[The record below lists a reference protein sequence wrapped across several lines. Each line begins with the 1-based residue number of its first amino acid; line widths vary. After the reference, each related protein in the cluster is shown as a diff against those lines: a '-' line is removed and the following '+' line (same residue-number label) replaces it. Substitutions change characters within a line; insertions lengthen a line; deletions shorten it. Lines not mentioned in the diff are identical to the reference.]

1 MGQGR
6 GGTSHVGV
14 GCFCLAQHC
23 WHLVA
28 LWGTGWR
35 FMARRGFTWHC
46 VPQPGVSVSF
56 QVTLSIFE
64 LASAAGIP
72 CEIDPAL
79 VNVLAGSKMGTVGSA
94 GSWGVPLRSSTSS
107 LSQTP
112 SCNHPPPGYLFGCPL
127 SPPMSSP
134 GTPTPYHLCGVSE
147 VSSLDP
153 WLMSAPSWADG
164 SSSEEDYKVAC
175 LLLVFVA
182 VSLPMLASDPASIYN
197 TEMDGKAQPCP
208 AVSPLTPPCPD
219 PTLSVCWDPRGPTAA
234 AEGQWGTAGPQC
246 QLCWSRAAAP

>member
-14 GCFCLAQHC
+14 GCFCLAQHR

-79 VNVLAGSKMGTVGSA
+79 VSVLAGSKMGTVGSA

-112 SCNHPPPGYLFGCPL
+112 SCNHPPRDISLGAHCHLPCPL
-127 SPPMSSP
+127 PGPPPRITSVGSLRFP
-134 GTPTPYHLCGVSE
+134 PWTP
-147 VSSLDP
+147 D
-153 WLMSAPSWADG
+153 
-164 SSSEEDYKVAC
+164 
-175 LLLVFVA
+175 
-182 VSLPMLASDPASIYN
+182 
-197 TEMDGKAQPCP
+197 
-208 AVSPLTPPCPD
+208 
-219 PTLSVCWDPRGPTAA
+219 
-234 AEGQWGTAGPQC
+234 
-246 QLCWSRAAAP
+246 